1 MARMSDPYVRDM
13 LDELEKARD
22 ALWTASVTLTA
33 ARDDMRIAG
42 YHESIHEVEYEQIY
56 DLTSYKNSVTKLYQN
71 LDKTIAVLRG
81 DKSNVQPK

>member
-1 MARMSDPYVRDM
+1 MARMNDPYVRSM
-13 LDELEKARD
+13 FDELEKARD

-42 YHESIHEVEYEQIY
+42 YHESIHEADYEEIY
-56 DLTSYKNSVTKLYQN
+56 DLTDYKNSISKIYQR

-81 DKSNVQPK
+81 TKSNVQSK